1 MPLHKLTIARRPFK
15 QYRHNRLRTSGFCT
29 HVYQRVRSNWYKR
42 LMVHTHIPRCVAGQ
56 YGHIP
61 FSTGCAGCC
70 RLGARSKATRSG
82 KRQPQA
88 AHELLSRPRC
98 QPQLG
103 DGHERNAAYGQC
115 FAMSNAMFAG
125 SGENRSGPILGVTR
139 VPTNQPGSHKQP
151 GSTNLGH
158 PTL

>member
-1 MPLHKLTIARRPFK
+1 MPLHNKLTIARRPFK
-15 QYRHNRLRTSGFCT
+15 QYRHNRLRTSVFCT

-42 LMVHTHIPRCVAGQ
+42 LMVHTHIPRCVAWQ
-56 YGHIP
+56 YGHILP
-61 FSTGCAGCC
+61 YHSAPVVQAVVA
-70 RLGARSKATRSG
+70 LGARSKATRSG

-125 SGENRSGPILGVTR
+125 SGENRSGTLGAIIVIFLEKSQLFTMER
-139 VPTNQPGSHKQP
+139 TNKIA
-151 GSTNLGH
+151 
-158 PTL
+158 